1 MWWLDRGSGVHLST
15 GKQALY
21 PRLQQGRARAVP
33 AVLLVRL
40 VAAGLTLLLLNGCG
54 FQLRGS
60 TALPAAMAVTFIKGE
75 KQFDT
80 LNDDFRD
87 ALEGR
92 GVRVTD
98 NRSEA
103 MAVLRIQENNK
114 ERDVLSVDVGGKV
127 LEFLLRQTIQ
137 FDVITADKQPL
148 VERQTVTVS
157 RDFVFNKD
165 DILAK
170 EREADLIE
178 KELQRD
184 AVNLAMM
191 RITAAA
197 K

>member
-1 MWWLDRGSGVHLST
+1 MHLST
-15 GKQALY
+15 GKQALT
-21 PRLQQGRARAVP
+21 PRLQQDRARVVP
-33 AVLLVRL
+33 TVLL

-75 KQFDT
+75 KRFDT

-114 ERDVLSVDVGGKV
+114 ERDILSVDVGGKV

-137 FDVITADKQPL
+137 FDVITADKLPL
-148 VERQTVTVS
+148 VERQIVTVS

>member
-1 MWWLDRGSGVHLST
+1 MHLST
-15 GKQALY
+15 DKQALF

-33 AVLLVRL
+33 VALLVRL

-60 TALPAAMAVTFIKGE
+60 MALPAAMAVTFIKGD

-103 MAVLRIQENNK
+103 TAVLRIQENNK

-137 FDVITADKQPL
+137 FDVITADKLPL
-148 VERQTVTVS
+148 VERQIVTVS

-165 DILAK
+165 D
-170 EREADLIE
+170 
-178 KELQRD
+178 
-184 AVNLAMM
+184 
-191 RITAAA
+191 
-197 K
+197 